1 MFTPAA
7 VDAILRIAADLKG
20 LSLYCSEAVS
30 RGRPVLAYSV
40 EKLGS
45 RDRVRNAAKT
55 DLSDRS
61 RIDDRDLGKG

>member
-1 MFTPAA
+1 VQHRLTWQAPKNQPEVSHRAA
-7 VDAILRIAADLKG
+7 GGPK
-20 LSLYCSEAVS
+20 AV
-30 RGRPVLAYSV
+30 RGQRLEVAYSV